1 MMRELNLL
9 LMSLEYLSIPGKNSM
24 DLLGEIQDT
33 MTIDTIRRIDII
45 GTLIDLHLLKICRD
59 ENPVGTS

>member
-1 MMRELNLL
+1 
-9 LMSLEYLSIPGKNSM
+9 MSLEYLSIPGKNSM